1 MLHISDAQFKNV
13 MGTVPAALYDA
24 AVSEETI
31 NAIER
36 VVSQNNLKEKTG
48 GISAVVGY
56 VLLGFIPVRLIVQG
70 FLQEAGISQEG
81 ALKIAQ
87 DIRREILAPVAR
99 DLAAIQPQAEQNYAA
114 LQATQNQ
121 GATQ

>member
-1 MLHISDAQFKNV
+1 